1 MNVPRTAAQQVP
13 PAAVGVD
20 ARSPPPVTTPAGAGT
35 GTPCTR
41 LVEPAPQ
48 TAGTQCRHLC
58 LPTPRPSS
66 SSRGVLLT
74 VTQQDTVGDQGTATA
89 PVHAGFPIALSVSL
103 IFLPITDIVLVCA
116 HMHSHRLIKSAV
128 CCRHC
133 NACPHCHCHT
143 TSWPFRPFETMLEAG
158 ARHLCALKLM

>member
-1 MNVPRTAAQQVP
+1 MNERAEDSSPASAPCRHGCRRHAP
-13 PAAVGVD
+13 PQLPHQRVQGLVLRAPDWWSQPHKLPAPSVGTCV
-20 ARSPPPVTTPAGAGT
+20 SPPHDRPPRHAECCLQS
-35 GTPCTR
+35 PSRTR
-41 LVEPAPQ
+41 LATRALRRLLSMRVFPLLS
-48 TAGTQCRHLC
+48 LC
-58 LPTPRPSS
+58 
-66 SSRGVLLT
+66 
-74 VTQQDTVGDQGTATA
+74 
-89 PVHAGFPIALSVSL
+89 L